1 MSLKNLNASSK
12 IHKQLL
18 SKLRD
23 KRIYKIYNKFEN
35 NLNLNLNNNFIVA
48 VSGGPDSLALAFFS
62 KIYSIKKTLKVK
74 YFLVDHKLRNN
85 SSVESLFVKNL
96 LKDFSIDLDILKW
109 NGKKPKKN
117 IQSLARKK
125 RYNLLIN
132 QSKKFKINHILFGH
146 HEDDVYENFFIRLL
160 RGSGLK
166 GIVSLDKT
174 TVINNVNILRPLI
187 NVEKKDLI
195 YISKKVF
202 NKYAEDPSNQDE
214 IFTRVR
220 IRNLIKNLES
230 EGLDKSK
237 FKLSINNLKSV
248 DQSIQFF
255 CEKNLRENSIIS
267 HNKVLLKEEFF
278 NFPQEVLFRSF
289 SKILQLVGKKYFPPR
304 GKKIS
309 NILVNLESKTTF
321 KSTLGNCVIKKINR
335 TVIVHKER

>member
-12 IHKQLL
+12 THKKLFT
-18 SKLRD
+18 KLRD
-23 KRIYKIYNKFEN
+23 KRIYKIYKKFEK
-35 NLNLNLNNNFIVA
+35 NLNLNNNFTVA
-48 VSGGPDSLALAFFS
+48 VSGGADSLALAFFS
-62 KIYSIKKTLKVK
+62 KIYSINKSLKVK
-74 YFLVDHKLRNN
+74 YFLVDHKLRTN
-85 SSVESLFVKNL
+85 SSEEALFVKNL
-96 LKDFSIDLDILKW
+96 LKDFSIDLGILKW
-109 NGKKPKKN
+109 TGKKPKSN

-174 TVINNVNILRPLI
+174 TLINNVNILRPLI

-202 NKYAEDPSNQDE
+202 NKYVEDPSNEDE

-220 IRNLIKNLES
+220 IRNLIKNLEN

-237 FKLSINNLKSV
+237 FKLSIHNLKSV

-267 HNKVLLKEEFF
+267 HNKVVLKEEFF

-289 SKILQLVGKKYFPPR
+289 SKILQLVGKKYFSPR
-304 GKKIS
+304 GKKII
-309 NILVNLESKTTF
+309 NILENLKSKTNF

-335 TVIVHKER
+335 TVILHKER

>member
-1 MSLKNLNASSK
+1 M
-12 IHKQLL
+12 
-18 SKLRD
+18 
-23 KRIYKIYNKFEN
+23 
-35 NLNLNLNNNFIVA
+35 
-48 VSGGPDSLALAFFS
+48 
-62 KIYSIKKTLKVK
+62 
-74 YFLVDHKLRNN
+74 RNN
-85 SSVESLFVKNL
+85 SSVEALFVKNL

-109 NGKKPKKN
+109 NGKKPKNN

-132 QSKKFKINHILFGH
+132 QSKKFKINNILFGH
-146 HEDDVYENFFIRLL
+146 HEDDVCENFFIRLL

-174 TVINNVNILRPLI
+174 TLINNVNILRPLI

-202 NKYAEDPSNQDE
+202 NKYVEDPSNEDE

-220 IRNLIKNLES
+220 VRNLIKNLES

-255 CEKNLRENSIIS
+255 CEKNLKENSIIS
-267 HNKVLLKEEFF
+267 HNKVVLKKEFF
-278 NFPQEVLFRSF
+278 NFPQEILFRSF

-304 GKKIS
+304 GKKIT
-309 NILVNLESKTTF
+309 NILENLESKITF
-321 KSTLGNCVIKKINR
+321 KSTLGNCVIKKNQENCNCI
-335 TVIVHKER
+335 

>member
-35 NLNLNLNNNFIVA
+35 NLNLNNNFTVA
-48 VSGGPDSLALAFFS
+48 VSGGPDSLALAYFS
-62 KIYSIKKTLKVK
+62 KIYSIKKSLKVK
-74 YFLVDHKLRNN
+74 YFLVDHKLRND
-85 SSVESLFVKNL
+85 SSVEALFVKNL
-96 LKDFSIDLDILKW
+96 LKDFFIDLDILKW
-109 NGKKPKKN
+109 NGKKPKNN

-174 TVINNVNILRPLI
+174 TLINNVNILRPLI

-202 NKYAEDPSNQDE
+202 NKYVEDPSNEDE

-267 HNKVLLKEEFF
+267 YNKVVLKEEFF

-304 GKKIS
+304 GKKIT

>member
-1 MSLKNLNASSK
+1 MSLKNLNASIK

-18 SKLRD
+18 NKLRD

-35 NLNLNLNNNFIVA
+35 NLNLNNDFTVA
-48 VSGGPDSLALAFFS
+48 VSGGPDSLALVFFS
-62 KIYSIKKTLKVK
+62 KIYSIKKSLKVK

-85 SSVESLFVKNL
+85 SSVEALFVKNL
-96 LKDFSIDLDILKW
+96 LKDFSVDLDILKW
-109 NGKKPKKN
+109 NGKKPKNN

-174 TVINNVNILRPLI
+174 TLINNVNILRPLI

-195 YISKKVF
+195 YISKKMF
-202 NKYAEDPSNQDE
+202 NKYVEDPSNEDE
-214 IFTRVR
+214 IFKRVR

-267 HNKVLLKEEFF
+267 HNKVVLKEEFF
-278 NFPQEVLFRSF
+278 NSPQEVLFRSF

-304 GKKIS
+304 GKKIA
-309 NILVNLESKTTF
+309 NILENLESKTTF

>member
-1 MSLKNLNASSK
+1 M
-12 IHKQLL
+12 
-18 SKLRD
+18 
-23 KRIYKIYNKFEN
+23 E
-35 NLNLNLNNNFIVA
+35 
-48 VSGGPDSLALAFFS
+48 
-62 KIYSIKKTLKVK
+62 
-74 YFLVDHKLRNN
+74 
-85 SSVESLFVKNL
+85 
-96 LKDFSIDLDILKW
+96 W
-109 NGKKPKKN
+109 KKPKNN

-146 HEDDVYENFFIRLL
+146 HEDDVYENFLIRLL

-174 TVINNVNILRPLI
+174 TLINNANILRPLI

-202 NKYAEDPSNQDE
+202 NKYVEDPSNEDE

-220 IRNLIKNLES
+220 VRNLIKNLES

-237 FKLSINNLKSV
+237 FKLSISNLKSV

-255 CEKNLRENSIIS
+255 CEKNLKENSIIS
-267 HNKVLLKEEFF
+267 QNKVVLKEEFF

-304 GKKIS
+304 GKKIT
-309 NILVNLESKTTF
+309 NILENLHSKITF
-321 KSTLGNCVIKKINR
+321 KSTLGNCVIKKIKK
-335 TVIVHKER
+335 TVIVYKER

>member
-18 SKLRD
+18 NKLRD
-23 KRIYKIYNKFEN
+23 KRIYKIYDKFEN
-35 NLNLNLNNNFIVA
+35 NLNLNNNFTVA

-62 KIYSIKKTLKVK
+62 KIYSIKKSLKVK

-85 SSVESLFVKNL
+85 SSVEALFVKNL
-96 LKDFSIDLDILKW
+96 LKDFSVDLDILKW
-109 NGKKPKKN
+109 NGKKPKN
-117 IQSLARKK
+117 NTQSLARKK

-174 TVINNVNILRPLI
+174 TLINNVNILRPLI

-202 NKYAEDPSNQDE
+202 NKYAEDPSNEDE
-214 IFTRVR
+214 VFTRVR
-220 IRNLIKNLES
+220 IRNLIKNLER

-267 HNKVLLKEEFF
+267 HNKVVLKEEFF

-289 SKILQLVGKKYFPPR
+289 SKILQLVGKKYFPSR
-304 GKKIS
+304 GKKIT
-309 NILVNLESKTTF
+309 NILENLESKTTF

>member
-12 IHKQLL
+12 IHKHLL
-18 SKLRD
+18 TKLRD
-23 KRIYKIYNKFEN
+23 KKIYKIYSKFEN
-35 NLNLNLNNNFIVA
+35 NLNLNNNFMVA
-48 VSGGPDSLALAFFS
+48 VSGGADSLALVFFS
-62 KIYSIKKTLKVK
+62 KIYSIKKSLKVK

-85 SSVESLFVKNL
+85 SSVEALFVKNL
-96 LKDFSIDLDILKW
+96 LKDFSIDLNILKW
-109 NGKKPKKN
+109 NGKKPRSN

-132 QSKKFKINHILFGH
+132 QSKKLKINHILFGH
-146 HEDDVYENFFIRLL
+146 HQDDVYENFFIRLL

-166 GIVSLDKT
+166 GIVSLDKEIF
-174 TVINNVNILRPLI
+174 INNVKILRPLI
-187 NVEKKDLI
+187 KVEKKDLI

-202 NKYAEDPSNQDE
+202 KKYVVDPSNEDE

-237 FKLSINNLKSV
+237 FKLSIQNLKKV

-267 HNKVLLKEEFF
+267 HNKVVLKEEFF

-289 SKILQLVGKKYFPPR
+289 SQILQLVGKKYFPPR
-304 GKKIS
+304 GKKIV
-309 NILVNLESKTTF
+309 NILKNLENKITF
-321 KSTLGNCVIKKINR
+321 KSTLGNCVIKKINK

>member
-12 IHKQLL
+12 IHKYLL

-35 NLNLNLNNNFIVA
+35 NLNLNHNFAVA
-48 VSGGPDSLALAFFS
+48 LSGGADSLALAFFS
-62 KIYSIKKTLKVK
+62 KIYSIKKSLKVK
-74 YFLVDHKLRNN
+74 YFLVDHKLRDD
-85 SSVESLFVKNL
+85 SSVEALFVKNL
-96 LKDFSIDLDILKW
+96 LKDFSINLDILKW
-109 NGKKPKKN
+109 NGKKPKSN
-117 IQSLARKK
+117 IQAVARKK
-125 RYNLLIN
+125 RYNLLID

-146 HEDDVYENFFIRLL
+146 HEDDVFENFFIRLL

-166 GIVSLDKT
+166 GVISLDKIT
-174 TVINNVNILRPLI
+174 LINNVNILRPLI
-187 NVEKKDLI
+187 EVQKKDLI

-202 NKYAEDPSNQDE
+202 DKYVDDPSNKDE
-214 IFTRVR
+214 IFARVR
-220 IRNLIKNLES
+220 IRNLIKNLEK

-237 FKLSINNLKSV
+237 FKLSIKNLKSV

-267 HNKVLLKEEFF
+267 HNKAVLNKEFF

-289 SKILQLVGKKYFPPR
+289 SQILRLVGKQYFPPR
-304 GKKIS
+304 GKKIF
-309 NILVNLESKTTF
+309 NILQNLENNTTL

-335 TVIVHKER
+335 TVIVFKER

>member
-12 IHKQLL
+12 IHKHLFG
-18 SKLRD
+18 KLKD
-23 KRIYKIYNKFEN
+23 KRIYKTYNKFEK
-35 NLNLNLNNNFIVA
+35 NLNLNNNFTVA
-48 VSGGPDSLALAFFS
+48 VSGGADSLALAFFS
-62 KIYSIKKTLKVK
+62 KIYSIKKSLKVK
-74 YFLVDHKLRNN
+74 YFLVDHKLRTN
-85 SSVESLFVKNL
+85 SSVEALFVKNL
-96 LKDFSIDLDILKW
+96 LKDFSIDLDILRW
-109 NGKKPKKN
+109 NGKKPKSN

-125 RYNLLIN
+125 RYNILIN
-132 QSKKFKINHILFGH
+132 QSKKYEINHILFGH
-146 HEDDVYENFFIRLL
+146 HEDDVYENFLIRLL

-174 TVINNVNILRPLI
+174 TLINNANILRPLI

-202 NKYAEDPSNQDE
+202 NKYVEDPSNEDE

-220 IRNLIKNLES
+220 VRNLIKNLES

-237 FKLSINNLKSV
+237 FKLSISNLKSV

-255 CEKNLRENSIIS
+255 CEKNLKENSIIS
-267 HNKVLLKEEFF
+267 QNKVVLKEEFF

-304 GKKIS
+304 GKKIT
-309 NILVNLESKTTF
+309 NILENLQSKITF
-321 KSTLGNCVIKKINR
+321 KSTLGNCVIKKIKK
-335 TVIVHKER
+335 TVIVYKER

>member
-35 NLNLNLNNNFIVA
+35 NLNLNNNFAVA
-48 VSGGPDSLALAFFS
+48 VSGGADSLSLAFFS
-62 KIYSIKKTLKVK
+62 KIYSIKKSLKVK
-74 YFLVDHKLRNN
+74 YFLVDHKLRKN
-85 SSVESLFVKNL
+85 SSVEALFVKNL
-96 LKDFSIDLDILKW
+96 LKDFSIDLNILKW
-109 NGKKPKKN
+109 NGKKPKSN

-174 TVINNVNILRPLI
+174 TIINHVNILRPLI
-187 NVEKKDLI
+187 KVEKKDLI

-202 NKYAEDPSNQDE
+202 NKYVEDPSNEDE

-220 IRNLIKNLES
+220 IRNLIKNLEN

-237 FKLSINNLKSV
+237 FKLSIHNLKSV

-255 CEKNLRENSIIS
+255 CEKNVRENSIVS
-267 HNKVLLKEEFF
+267 HSKVILKEEFF

-289 SKILQLVGKKYFPPR
+289 SQILQLVGKKYFPPR
-304 GKKIS
+304 GKKII
-309 NILVNLESKTTF
+309 NILENLESKITF

-335 TVIVHKER
+335 TVIVLKER

>member
-12 IHKQLL
+12 IHKYLL

-35 NLNLNLNNNFIVA
+35 NLNLNHNFTVA
-48 VSGGPDSLALAFFS
+48 LSGGADSLALAFFS
-62 KIYSIKKTLKVK
+62 KIYSIKKSLKVK
-74 YFLVDHKLRNN
+74 YFLVDHKLRDN
-85 SSVESLFVKNL
+85 SSVEALFVKNL
-96 LKDFSIDLDILKW
+96 LKDFSINLDILKW
-109 NGKKPKKN
+109 NGKKPKSN
-117 IQSLARKK
+117 IQAVARKK
-125 RYNLLIN
+125 RYNLLID

-146 HEDDVYENFFIRLL
+146 HEDDVFENFFIRLL

-166 GIVSLDKT
+166 GVISLDKIT
-174 TVINNVNILRPLI
+174 LINNVNILRPLI
-187 NVEKKDLI
+187 EVQKKDLI

-202 NKYAEDPSNQDE
+202 DKYVDDPSNKDE

-220 IRNLIKNLES
+220 IRNLIKNLEN

-237 FKLSINNLKSV
+237 FKLSIQNLKSV

-267 HNKVLLKEEFF
+267 HNKAILNKEFF

-289 SKILQLVGKKYFPPR
+289 SRILQLVGKKYFPPR
-304 GKKIS
+304 GKKIL
-309 NILVNLESKTTF
+309 NILENLENNTTL

-335 TVIVHKER
+335 TVIVFKER

>member
-1 MSLKNLNASSK
+1 MNLKNLNASSK
-12 IHKQLL
+12 IHKHLL
-18 SKLRD
+18 SKLSD
-23 KRIYKIYNKFEN
+23 KRINKIYNKFEN
-35 NLNLNLNNNFIVA
+35 NLNLDNNFTVA
-48 VSGGPDSLALAFFS
+48 VSGGADSLALAFFS
-62 KIYSIKKTLKVK
+62 KIYSIKKSLNVK
-74 YFLVDHKLRNN
+74 YILVDHKLRNN
-85 SSVESLFVKNL
+85 SSAEALFVKNF

-109 NGKKPKKN
+109 NGKKPKSN

-132 QSKKFKINHILFGH
+132 QSKKFKIKHILLGH

-166 GIVSLDKT
+166 GIVSLDKKIL
-174 TVINNVNILRPLI
+174 INNVNILRPLI
-187 NVEKKDLI
+187 NVKKKDLI

-202 NKYAEDPSNQDE
+202 NNYIEDPSNEDE

-255 CEKNLRENSIIS
+255 CEKNLRENSIMS
-267 HNKVLLKEEFF
+267 HNKVILKEEFF

-304 GKKIS
+304 GKKIT
-309 NILVNLESKTTF
+309 NILENLESKTTF

>member
-35 NLNLNLNNNFIVA
+35 NLNLNNNFIVA

>member
-12 IHKQLL
+12 IHKKLL
-18 SKLRD
+18 NKLRD

-35 NLNLNLNNNFIVA
+35 NLNLNNNFTVA
-48 VSGGPDSLALAFFS
+48 VSGGPDSLALVFFS
-62 KIYSIKKTLKVK
+62 KIYSIKKSLKVK

-85 SSVESLFVKNL
+85 SSVEALFVKNL
-96 LKDFSIDLDILKW
+96 LKDFSVDLDILKW
-109 NGKKPKKN
+109 NGKKPKN
-117 IQSLARKK
+117 NTQSLARKK

-174 TVINNVNILRPLI
+174 TLINNVNILRPLI

-195 YISKKVF
+195 YISKKMF
-202 NKYAEDPSNQDE
+202 NKYVEDPSNEDE
-214 IFTRVR
+214 IFKRVR

-267 HNKVLLKEEFF
+267 HNKVVLKEEFF
-278 NFPQEVLFRSF
+278 NSPQEVLFRSF

-304 GKKIS
+304 GKKIA
-309 NILVNLESKTTF
+309 NILENLESKTTF